1 MCLFFKKKD
10 NWLCLIFYI
19 PHTYPYSTVF
29 IFSTQFLIIISRSL
43 TLSEDIKMSSSNP
56 AWLKYYNICVIF
68 FLFKLSKDLFQ
79 AHGEKFQ
86 WDSISISS
94 YTSTQFL
101 HTSCHAKLKLFC
113 PNNIDVFLGY
123 YIYGPS
129 TPFHNFRHYLNFHQ
143 VRNLF
148 IIPGRYTQS
157 LVFSGTLFQELF
169 IVCRWLVAETLFLN
183 PTYSWAWLECH

>member
-1 MCLFFKKKD
+1 
-10 NWLCLIFYI
+10 
-19 PHTYPYSTVF
+19 
-29 IFSTQFLIIISRSL
+29 
-43 TLSEDIKMSSSNP
+43 MSSSNP

-183 PTYSWAWLECH
+183 PTYSWAWLKCH